1 MADDEDPDSEFTDA
15 SKRYYRTYHSLLNG
29 RPCTADGVFLP
40 PGTPPTPVPPKSPHD
55 WSPYR
60 NDIEFAT
67 AEFVFKQSH
76 MSNKATDLLL
86 DLMAAQLLKHDDHPP
101 FADHKDLHKV
111 IDATQLGNVSRFNTQ
126 GNALNMMLLR
136 GWTENTRSGT
146 ETIRKCSRSSY
157 S

>member
-1 MADDEDPDSEFTDA
+1 
-15 SKRYYRTYHSLLNG
+15 
-29 RPCTADGVFLP
+29 LP

-55 WSPYR
+55 WSPYP

-86 DLMAAQLLKHDDHPP
+86 DLNAAQLLKHDDHPP

-111 IDATQLGNVSRFNTQ
+111 IDATQLGNVTWQCLSIQYTGEHPEHDAPPWMDREYEV
-126 GNALNMMLLR
+126 
-136 GWTENTRSGT
+136 W
-146 ETIRKCSRSSY
+146 Y
-157 S
+157 